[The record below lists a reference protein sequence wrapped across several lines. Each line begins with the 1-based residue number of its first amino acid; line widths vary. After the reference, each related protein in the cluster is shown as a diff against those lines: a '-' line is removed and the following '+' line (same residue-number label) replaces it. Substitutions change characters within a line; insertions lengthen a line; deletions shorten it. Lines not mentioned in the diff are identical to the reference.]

1 MGMPGRPAG
10 AERRYPAAMTSKKTA
25 RSEAT
30 LPGREDEKMTKIMDE
45 VDRFF
50 KSVDAEIEDWKFS
63 MEDYGD
69 GTRIFVRFQ
78 IHVNRSGLTPNP
90 AGSVG
95 KRASQGTANDRM
107 VTQATPG
114 GRTLPDGREV
124 TENPMEPDGNAAARR
139 DDRDLASFVEQWRG
153 KKDSALG
160 GEFHK
165 DGAPFLDARSTWKGH
180 TRRNEEVL
188 PQDGEERSGDAPGVP
203 HVDS

>member
-1 MGMPGRPAG
+1 
-10 AERRYPAAMTSKKTA
+10 MTPKKTVRTEA
-25 RSEAT
+25 KPPVRS
-30 LPGREDEKMTKIMDE
+30 DEKVQQIMAE

-50 KSVDAEIEDWKFS
+50 KSVHAEIEDWKFS

-78 IHVNRSGLTPNP
+78 IHVNRSGVTPNP

-95 KRASQGTANDRM
+95 KRASQGTAHELS
-107 VTQATPG
+107 VTRATPG

-124 TENPMEPDGNAAARR
+124 TESPVASATTSSARR
-139 DDRDLASFVEQWRG
+139 HDLDLASFVEQWRG

-165 DGAPFLDARSTWKGH
+165 DGAPFLDARSEWKGH
-180 TRRNEEVL
+180 TRRSGETL
-188 PQDGEERSGDAPGVP
+188 PHVAKDPTDGAHERSADT
-203 HVDS
+203 